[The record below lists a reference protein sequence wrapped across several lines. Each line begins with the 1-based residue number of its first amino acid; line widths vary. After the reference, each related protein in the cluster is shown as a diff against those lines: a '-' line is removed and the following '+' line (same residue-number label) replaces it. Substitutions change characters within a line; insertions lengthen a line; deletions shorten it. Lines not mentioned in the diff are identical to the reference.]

1 MAKRTKKVGIVGK
14 YGTRYGSALRKII
27 KKFELQQHAK
37 YVCPFCGKVL
47 FIVMQTAVRRQ
58 AVGIWKCKGCKVSY
72 AGGAYELST
81 TVAATAKI
89 TMNRLKKLIDD
100 AQKPNEIVVEEDKQ
114 KKKDQKDAPRER
126 KPKEGKAPR
135 EPKEGKDTKDTKES
149 KVERPAGDKKD
160 KKVEPVADKNDK
172 KQSKK

>member
-1 MAKRTKKVGIVGK
+1 VGK
-14 YGTRYGSALRKII
+14 YGVRYGSALRKII

-37 YVCPFCGKVL
+37 YVCPFCGK
-47 FIVMQTAVRRQ
+47 TAVRRQ

-100 AQKPNEIVVEEDKQ
+100 AQKPNEIPVEDDKQ
-114 KKKDQKDAPRER
+114 KKKEQKDGKDVKER
-126 KPKEGKAPR
+126 RPKEKAPR
-135 EPKEGKDTKDTKES
+135 
-149 KVERPAGDKKD
+149 
-160 KKVEPVADKNDK
+160 
-172 KQSKK
+172 